1 MFGCQS
7 LKDMNEEFIIRKV
20 VENDMENLVKLY
32 DEVWSDVDMDFKDKA
47 NFVLRESTGVSYCA
61 EKEGRL
67 VGSRTS
73 FLCQHIMVAGG

>member
-32 DEVWSDVDMDFKDKA
+32 DEVWSDVDMDCKHS
-47 NFVLRESTGVSYCA
+47 LY
-61 EKEGRL
+61 
-67 VGSRTS
+67 GSCPN
-73 FLCQHIMVAGG
+73 L